1 MEEWIDGWIMAPL
14 NSVQKDDLTSSL
26 FHFDHFKESLEVDA
40 GEPYDKR
47 NCSKTAAIAHLQIP
61 SPVTQVQ
68 KKKKNSKSFGPA
80 WKQQDRRVIAS

>member
-68 KKKKNSKSFGPA
+68 KKKKTPRALALRENNKTGE
-80 WKQQDRRVIAS
+80 